1 METVNDSGVS
11 TMVSDHSDSLVIR
24 PSDHQVPPD
33 NRMLTHSN
41 ICFRCQDPVYPTE
54 KIQPNQTTSYHMR
67 CFKCK
72 ICDLKLALQTFFTN
86 QRNSNDGN
94 VYCRAHVPKLAP
106 GVVDNLALSISVPR
120 NLSRNHQATN
130 LQVRG
135 PEAGKGARYDN
146 DALCIQTA
154 LRAPRVWEKPREMF
168 HTENVAKDI
177 VKSDVIGL
185 KYF

>member
-1 METVNDSGVS
+1 MLFARREINTRHNSV
-11 TMVSDHSDSLVIR
+11 
-24 PSDHQVPPD
+24 PSD
-33 NRMLTHSN
+33 NRMINHSN
-41 ICFRCQDPVYPTE
+41 ICFRCQGPVYPTE
-54 KIQPNQTTSYHMR
+54 KIQPNQTTSYHVR

-72 ICDLKLALQTFFTN
+72 TCDLKLALQTFFTN

-120 NLSRNHQATN
+120 NLPRNHQATN
-130 LQVRG
+130 QQVRG

-168 HTENVAKDI
+168 HTENIAKET